1 MRIALWKKDL
11 VTRRIVAVVALA
23 VAGCRTAPAPSP
35 VPGAPPATAG
45 AASPRAAA
53 ERFLQTIRDQ
63 DIQATSNIWGSERGP
78 ARSIIG
84 DRSELEKRIIVL
96 QCNMQHDKF
105 RILSDLPGDKS
116 TTRTLR
122 VELSRGTLSAT
133 TTMSAVQAPDGR
145 WYINDPDIRPLKGF
159 CADEQQQQ
167 RAPRRP

>member
-1 MRIALWKKDL
+1 M
-11 VTRRIVAVVALA
+11 TRRIVAALALA
-23 VAGCRTAPAPSP
+23 VAGCRSAPSPSP
-35 VPGAPPATAG
+35 VPGAPSASAG

-53 ERFLQTIRDQ
+53 ERFLQTIREQ

-78 ARSIIG
+78 ARTIIA

-96 QCNMQHDKF
+96 QCNMQHDRF

-116 TTRTLR
+116 TMRTLR
-122 VELSRGTLSAT
+122 VELTRGTLSAT

-159 CADEQQQQ
+159 CADEPQQ
-167 RAPRRP
+167 RRPAQRP

>member
-23 VAGCRTAPAPSP
+23 VAGCRSAPASSP
-35 VPGAPPATAG
+35 VPGAPSATAGG

-78 ARSIIG
+78 ARAIIS

-105 RILSDLPGDKS
+105 RILSDLPGDRS
-116 TTRTLR
+116 TVRSLR
-122 VELSRGTLSAT
+122 VELTRGNLSAT

-145 WYINDPDIRPLKGF
+145 WYVNDPDIRPLKGF
-159 CADEQQQQ
+159 CADEQ
-167 RAPRRP
+167 RRPAQRP